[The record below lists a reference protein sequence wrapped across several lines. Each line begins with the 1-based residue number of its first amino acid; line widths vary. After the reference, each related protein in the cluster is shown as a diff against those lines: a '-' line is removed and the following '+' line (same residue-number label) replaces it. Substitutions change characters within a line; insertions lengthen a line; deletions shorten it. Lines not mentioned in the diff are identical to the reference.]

1 MAGVDPVARE
11 YILNTIVANYNPE
24 ASVIISTHLIA
35 DVEKV
40 LDSFLFIRDGRI
52 IMQSDVDKAKEE
64 YGKSVDEIF
73 REVYRCSEKA

>member
-1 MAGVDPVARE
+1 M
-11 YILNTIVANYNPE
+11 
-24 ASVIISTHLIA
+24 IISTHLIS

-52 IMQSDVDKAKEE
+52 IMQDEVAKVKEE
-64 YGKSVDEIF
+64 YGKSLDEIF